1 MILKTYEFLKKTK
14 LTDSIYLLY
23 GDNEGYQNEIQ
34 SKILGFKNKAKIL
47 KYDEKEFFEN
57 YNTILSELYNKSF
70 FESEKI
76 ILINRVTDKISQFIY
91 EILEK
96 ELESTTIILKAGILE
111 KKSKL
116 RSIFE
121 KNKSLICIPFYAD
134 DQRTLVTL
142 ASNFFKES
150 NISVSFELIN
160 TLVERCNGNR
170 GYLENELKKIK
181 LYSEGKKVIV
191 LKDIFILTNLTENI
205 NVSELVDNCLSKNQK
220 KIIKIINENNY
231 NNEDCILITRTFLSK
246 LKRLKILRAD
256 FDKNHD
262 LEGTIANHKP
272 PIFWKDKPMVTQQ
285 IRKRGLKE
293 INNLIIKMSNLEL
306 LIKENSTNSLNIL
319 YDFILGNC
327 REPNN

>member
-306 LIKENSTNSLNIL
+306 LIKENSSNSLNIL

>member
-14 LTDSIYLLY
+14 LTNSIYLLY

-160 TLVERCNGNR
+160 ALVERCNGNR

-181 LYSEGKKVIV
+181 LYSEGKKVIT
-191 LKDIFILTNLTENI
+191 LKDIFLLTNLTENI

-306 LIKENSTNSLNIL
+306 LIKENSSNSLNIL

>member
-181 LYSEGKKVIV
+181 LYSEGKKVIT
-191 LKDIFILTNLTENI
+191 LKDIFLLTNLTENI

-262 LEGTIANHKP
+262 LEGTFANHKP

-306 LIKENSTNSLNIL
+306 LIKENSSNSLNIL

>member
-14 LTDSIYLLY
+14 FINSIYLLY

-34 SKILGFKNKAKIL
+34 SKILGLKKKAKIHR
-47 KYDEKEFFEN
+47 YDEKEFFEN
-57 YNTILSELYNKSF
+57 YDTILSELYNKSF
-70 FESEKI
+70 FETEKI
-76 ILINRVTDKISQFIY
+76 ILISRVTDKIIQFIY

-96 ELESTTIILKAGILE
+96 KLESTTIILKSGILE

-121 KNKSLICIPFYAD
+121 KNKSLTCIPFYAD
-134 DQRTLVTL
+134 DQKTLSTL

-150 NISVSFELIN
+150 EISVSFELIN
-160 TLVERCNGNR
+160 ALVERCHGNR

-181 LYSEGKKVIV
+181 LYSNGKKTIV
-191 LKDIFILTNLTENI
+191 LKDVFLLTNLTENVS
-205 NVSELVDNCLSKNQK
+205 VSELVDNCLSKNQN

-246 LKRLKILRAD
+246 LKRLKILRAN
-256 FDKNHD
+256 FDENND
-262 LEGTIANHKP
+262 LVSTIANHKP

-293 INNLIIKMSNLEL
+293 INNLIIKMNDLEL
-306 LIKENSTNSLNIL
+306 LIKENSSNSLNIL
-319 YDFILGNC
+319 YDFIIGNC
-327 REPNN
+327 REANN

>member
-160 TLVERCNGNR
+160 ALVERCNGNR
-170 GYLENELKKIK
+170 GYLENELKKI
-181 LYSEGKKVIV
+181 LEA
-191 LKDIFILTNLTENI
+191 NI
-205 NVSELVDNCLSKNQK
+205 
-220 KIIKIINENNY
+220 
-231 NNEDCILITRTFLSK
+231 
-246 LKRLKILRAD
+246 LKI
-256 FDKNHD
+256 
-262 LEGTIANHKP
+262 
-272 PIFWKDKPMVTQQ
+272 
-285 IRKRGLKE
+285 
-293 INNLIIKMSNLEL
+293 
-306 LIKENSTNSLNIL
+306 
-319 YDFILGNC
+319 
-327 REPNN
+327 